1 MITKL
6 QPLKNKLF
14 LFFLLICSAGIFG
27 QTTLV
32 NYQFNNNL
40 NPDATPAPI
49 GNPILKYYNN
59 SNNEVTPSYNNNRL
73 HLISNKENHYI
84 ELTINTTGRENLI
97 VSWKGE
103 YSGALLGNAEWTLQ
117 TFNGTNWVNEYV
129 MGLNW
134 LNNSRTGS
142 VELPAYYNNNANSKI
157 RIKATTIG
165 DGWLLDANLY
175 LDDLKITS
183 GSPKIK
189 VYTGNNTDAYTDTSV
204 TQNVHIPNLSPAS
217 RAFDTDF
224 GTRQTTDA
232 ALTRSF
238 RVRNYLGEPG
248 SKLKVT
254 NISVQG
260 ANPGDF
266 IVSPTSLGD
275 LDRTTVENSTSE
287 GNTTFRAFNI
297 SFLPLGDGI
306 RTAEIYIYSNAAPS
320 PYIFTVIGTGA
331 SCTLTQSSFA
341 ENTMAAGQQ
350 TLTSNYTSTDLIGG
364 YTTNNNAGA
373 QYNTLGIRLFPNNSD
388 LYTSSPTSWYVRGNT
403 TKTVEFGGTTGLDI
417 SKQKNV
423 AVNFRIAAF
432 STADN
437 RGVTSA
443 DYVTLSVLKPD
454 NTWSEELK
462 LTGSNGTGTYY
473 QNSFSPENP
482 LNLIGNYDGNNTPL
496 QVNNYNDT
504 FLFWTTEY
512 RYNQFTL
519 NIPASANIS
528 NLKFRITAKSSDNNR
543 LWLIDDVKVLSDNA
557 VFKTYTTSN
566 TWSPSAPNTN
576 GNEKAIIQG
585 SYTVPAAN
593 LNICECEVTDTGSVN
608 IQNGRYMNVRG
619 KITNLGDGSNFVV
632 QSGANLIQIE
642 DGAVNTGPIT
652 VRRAVVYSNNNR
664 KEYNFFSSPV
674 ADQNMKEL
682 FGPASN
688 TPWVQYLD
696 EPNNVFKVAPAA
708 MYQDKGR
715 GFAVK
720 EPKNTYTIPYA
731 EFKGEPNN
739 GIPTITVTHAN
750 EGWNLVGNP
759 YPSNIDATK
768 VYAASTNIES
778 TFKFWDNT
786 VNATYTYNGTYGQY
800 SYAILNASTGIGN
813 KAPGLDNGTPV
824 GTKIPNR
831 YISVGQ
837 GFIVEA
843 KAGGGTV
850 VFRNKLPNGDM
861 MRTSS
866 APGATFFGKQA
877 SSDSLNLFRLQYKT
891 PDGIVLTQTIAY
903 LENGNNGYGVEDSPH
918 PGLESLDLFY
928 GFADDEKVLIN
939 GRAPFNTEDV
949 LPLGYK
955 AYKQG
960 VYFISLSDHEG
971 IFDNSQHIYL
981 KDKYSGI
988 ITDLSESYYSFNTEE
1003 GEFTNR
1009 FEIVYKPE
1017 ATLDVTG
1024 INKDAIQIYRDGD
1037 DFVVRSSAKFIKEVE
1052 LYDMSGKL
1060 FYKTNANAKEV
1071 RIPAYRMV
1079 VNGIY
1084 ILKAQLEN
1092 GEIVNKK
1099 IRK

>member
-14 LFFLLICSAGIFG
+14 LFFFLMLSIGVFG

-40 NPDATPAPI
+40 NPDAGAIGSPNLSYHENGGAIKTPA
-49 GNPILKYYNN
+49 YD
-59 SNNEVTPSYNNNRL
+59 SNMLRTSDGGDYL
-73 HLISNKENHYI
+73 
-84 ELTINTTGRENLI
+84 ELTINTTGRSGI
-97 VSWKGE
+97 VLS
-103 YSGALLGNAEWTLQ
+103 
-117 TFNGTNWVNEYV
+117 FNGDFQALGLTGYWRVAVDSGSGYVDRGQLSLFSIFFLRTSGNLSVNISD
-129 MGLNW
+129 LD
-134 LNNSRTGS
+134 
-142 VELPAYYNNNANSKI
+142 PAANNNPNLKI
-157 RIKATTIG
+157 KITADSSAWFDLWNLRI
-165 DGWLLDANLY
+165 DNV
-175 LDDLKITS
+175 KITS
-183 GSPKIK
+183 GSPKIR
-189 VYTGNNTDAYTDTSV
+189 VYNYEVISGTGYNTY
-204 TQNVHIPNLSPAS
+204 IPHLSPAS
-217 RAFDTDF
+217 VALKTDF
-224 GTRQTTDA
+224 GTRQTSDP
-232 ALTRSF
+232 ALQKTF
-238 RVRNYLGEPG
+238 RIRNYLGETG
-248 SKLKVT
+248 SKLQVSGIT
-254 NISVQG
+254 VMG

-266 IVSPTSLGD
+266 TITLTPHSGVTS
-275 LDRTTVENSTSE
+275 TTNESSTDA
-287 GNTTFRAFNI
+287 GTYQTFTIN
-297 SFLPLGDGI
+297 FLPLADGI
-306 RTAEIYIYSNAAPS
+306 RTAEIYVYSNAAPS

-331 SCTLTQSSFA
+331 SCNLIPTDYA
-341 ENTMAAGQQ
+341 VNTMATGQQ

-364 YTTNNNAGA
+364 VAYTTGSN
-373 QYNTLGIRLFPNNSD
+373 YNTLNTRLYPTGN
-388 LYTSSPTSWYVRGNT
+388 LYTSASTSWYVRNT
-403 TKTVEFGGTTGLDI
+403 TKTVEFGGTAGLDI

-423 AVNFRIAAF
+423 TINFSVAAF
-432 STADN
+432 GTGSST
-437 RGVTSA
+437 GVTTN
-443 DYVTLSVLKPD
+443 DYITLSVLKPD
-454 NTWSEELK
+454 NTWSDELR
-462 LTGSNGTGTYY
+462 LVGGDVGGWPFYTVYAYNYGFSGGSTVSGT
-473 QNSFSPENP
+473 
-482 LNLIGNYDGNNTPL
+482 YDGNGTAITSTNTGSTK
-496 QVNNYNDT
+496 YK
-504 FLFWTTEY
+504 
-512 RYNQFTL
+512 QFNL

-528 NLKFRITAKSSDNNR
+528 NLKFKIEAHSDGSNR

-557 VFKTYTTSN
+557 VSKTYTTS
-566 TWSPSAPNTN
+566 WSPSAPNP
-576 GNEKAIIQG
+576 NEKAVIQG
-585 SYTVPAAN
+585 NYTIPYDASNPTNSGLKV
-593 LNICECEVTDTGSVN
+593 CECEVASTGS
-608 IQNGRYMNVRG
+608 ITIPDTRYLQVQG
-619 KITNLGDGSNFVV
+619 KITNLGNGNNFIVK
-632 QSGANLIQIE
+632 SGGNLIQIE
-642 DGAVNTGPIT
+642 DAAENTGSIK
-652 VRRAVVYSNNNR
+652 VERNVVYSPNR
-664 KEYNFFSSPV
+664 AEYNFFSSPV
-674 ADQNMKEL
+674 ENQNMKEL
-682 FGPASN
+682 FGAASN
-688 TPWVQYLD
+688 TPFVLVLD
-696 EPNNVFKVAPAA
+696 EPYNNFTNAKPTD
-708 MYQDKGR
+708 YLIKGK

-720 EPKNTYTIPYA
+720 EPKAAFTTPTA
-731 EFKGEPNN
+731 TFFGVPDN
-739 GIPTITVTHAN
+739 GIISIGVTRSPLPG

-800 SYAILNASTGIGN
+800 SYALLNASTGVGSQ
-813 KAPGLDNGTPV
+813 APALDPTNGTPTTV
-824 GTKIPNR
+824 SGKKPNKN
-831 YISVGQ
+831 ISVGQ

-1037 DFVVRSSAKFIKEVE
+1037 DFVVRSSAKSIKEVE